1 MGRCFSA
8 RKSNWPEASFLPQIM
23 TFLNTTMVLSVI
35 IPIYNVKEYLRECLN
50 SVVFG
55 IRENTNNV
63 EVIIVDDGSND
74 GSSEIANEYSRYEY
88 AKVIHQEN
96 RGVAA
101 ARNTGLRCATGEWIY
116 FIDSDDWLEDNAIEG
131 ILSEIRKNPE
141 ADIILF
147 DAIENKGN
155 KENAWEHFG
164 HEAVW
169 ENKEDL
175 NALWRGVLYYPSCR
189 GVLGSTDRPLSAPW
203 DKAYRRDFLLSNSI
217 LFAEELRVLDD
228 MVFNMEAFGYAGKV
242 AYHKKSIYHYRIV
255 NESITH
261 SYKPDRLGMDMV
273 VWDYIDRYLNN
284 ISGKKETDIIGMR
297 RAFYARVVKSFGICC
312 MQQFFNKKN
321 DLNLGQRISCAKR
334 ALELPMYQEAFN
346 LVNIDE
352 VELKLKPLVIM
363 GRKRFGIGIWILCEV
378 QRIVC

>member
-1 MGRCFSA
+1 MD
-8 RKSNWPEASFLPQIM
+8 
-23 TFLNTTMVLSVI
+23 LSII
-35 IPIYNVKEYLRECLN
+35 IPIYNVKEYIRECLD
-50 SVVFG
+50 SVVLG
-55 IRENTNNV
+55 IRENKDSV
-63 EVIIVDDGSND
+63 EVILVDDGSTD
-74 GSSEIANEYSRYEY
+74 GSSEIADEYRRFEDV
-88 AKVIHQEN
+88 KVIHQEN

-101 ARNTGLRCATGEWIY
+101 ARNTGLSCAEGEWVY
-116 FIDSDDWLEDNAIEG
+116 FVDSDDWLADNAIDD
-131 ILSEIRKNPE
+131 ILSAIRKTPK

-155 KENAWEHFG
+155 RENTWEHFD
-164 HEAVW
+164 HKVVW
-169 ENKEDL
+169 ENQEEL
-175 NALWRGVLYYPSCR
+175 NALCRGVLYYPSCR
-189 GVLGSTDRPLSAPW
+189 EVLGSTGRPLSAPW
-203 DKAYRRDFLLSNSI
+203 DKVYRRDFLISHSI
-217 LFAEELRVLDD
+217 VFVEELRVLDD
-228 MVFNMEAFGYAGKV
+228 MVFNMEAFGHAGKV

-321 DLNLGQRISCAKR
+321 DLSLVKRISCAKR
-334 ALELPMYQEAFN
+334 ALELPMYREAFE

-352 VELKLKPLVIM
+352 VEIRLKPLVIM
-363 GRKRFGIGIWILCEV
+363 GRRRYGIGIWLLSV
-378 QRIVC
+378 AQRMIQ